1 MQTRFFLHFVVLLA
15 LLSAGLGP
23 FSADAKPARQS
34 AAKSSAGKLRVA
46 KPAPAKPAP
55 AKPAPAKPAPAK
67 PAPAKTS
74 AVKPAKPDKPA
85 TADKLAKATAEET
98 DDDAS
103 QAATGPAVHTSD
115 KASDLRTIF
124 KSAPGKF
131 RAGGLIVELESGH
144 TVFEDGADKVLTPA
158 SVAKLFGTA
167 AAVKVLDLDKKPVTE
182 VRAASKSAQV
192 PALVL
197 VGAAD
202 PTMTF
207 ADYKKLAQAVAAA
220 GITRTQKLVVD
231 ATLFDDALPAGF
243 DQKLTDAA
251 YRAPIGALMLDA
263 STLQVVVRPGK
274 IGEPPLVEVT
284 PNAGAAVVVIN
295 QAQTIKDKKYALT
308 VATRPA
314 GRKTEVVVS
323 GTLAASRKIVGS
335 GRRRVADAS
344 YFAAHVF
351 KELLQQN
358 GVAVEGE
365 PIFSAEAKGQ
375 ATQVIASHSHH
386 DWRAVLH
393 VTNKQSHNQY
403 AETLFKLV
411 GVTVGG
417 APGTSQKAI
426 DGVRKALE
434 PLGLNWE
441 GTKMANGSGLYR
453 ADTIT
458 CRTAVALIRAMAK
471 DAKGLQWRQSLAVG
485 GVDGTLRGRLKW
497 PQTKGKVFAKT
508 GTLDDV
514 SGLAGYAQGADG
526 KLLAFAFFFNDI
538 NGAAAYRGVQ
548 DKMLRR
554 LLSD

>member
-1 MQTRFFLHFVVLLA
+1 MVMLA
-15 LLSAGLGP
+15 LVSAGLSP

-34 AAKSSAGKLRVA
+34 AAKSSAGKLRV
-46 KPAPAKPAP
+46 
-55 AKPAPAKPAPAK
+55 AKPAPAK

-131 RAGGLIVELESGH
+131 RAGALIVELESGH

-202 PTMTF
+202 PTMTL

-220 GITRTQKLVVD
+220 GITRTKKLVVD
-231 ATLFDDALPAGF
+231 TTLFDDALPAGF

-274 IGEPPLVEVT
+274 IGGPPVVEVT

-295 QAQTIKDKKYALT
+295 QAQTIKDKKHALT
-308 VATRPA
+308 VLTRPA

-375 ATQVIASHSHH
+375 ASQVIASQVIASQVIASHSHH

-411 GVTVGG
+411 GATVGG

-526 KLLAFAFFFNDI
+526 KLWAFAFFFNDI

-548 DKMLRR
+548 DRMLLR

>member
-1 MQTRFFLHFVVLLA
+1 MQTRFFLHFMVMLA
-15 LLSAGLGP
+15 LVSAGLSP

-34 AAKSSAGKLRVA
+34 AAKSSAGKLRV
-46 KPAPAKPAP
+46 
-55 AKPAPAKPAPAK
+55 AKPAPAK

-131 RAGGLIVELESGH
+131 RAGALIVELESGH

-202 PTMTF
+202 PTMTL

-220 GITRTQKLVVD
+220 GITRTKKLVVD
-231 ATLFDDALPAGF
+231 TTLFDDALPAGF

-274 IGEPPLVEVT
+274 IGGPPVVEVT

-295 QAQTIKDKKYALT
+295 QAQTIKDKKHALT
-308 VATRPA
+308 VLTRPA

-375 ATQVIASHSHH
+375 ASQVIASQVIASQVIASHSHH

-411 GVTVGG
+411 GATVGG

-526 KLLAFAFFFNDI
+526 KLWAFAFFFNDI

-548 DKMLRR
+548 DRMLLR